1 MIQSTESATAETVVV
16 APICDISIVI
26 PLYNEAESLPE
37 LVSQIYDAIQKSD
50 LENFFGHP
58 PTLEILFVND
68 GSNDGSDAVI
78 KDLLSR
84 QPDIKLISFRR
95 NYGKSAALDAG
106 FAAASGK
113 YVITMDADLQ
123 DSPYEIEPLIR
134 KLEEGYD
141 LVSGWKKKR
150 YDPISK
156 TLPSKLFNAVTS
168 AMSGVALHDFNC
180 GLKAYRHDVVKTVQV
195 YGEMHRYIPVLAK
208 WNGFRIG
215 ELVVQHRP
223 RKYGVTKFGISRF
236 FNGFLDL
243 LTIMFI
249 TKYLKRPMHFFGLLG
264 IFSFLSGFLL
274 AGYLSFEKVIND
286 QALSN
291 RPALFLAVM
300 LIILGVQLFGIGLL
314 GEMVTK
320 TGYNAEPYLI
330 KEKINFGSRT

>member
-1 MIQSTESATAETVVV
+1 MIQSTESATAETVVA

>member
-1 MIQSTESATAETVVV
+1 MTVV
-16 APICDISIVI
+16 APVCDISIVI
-26 PLYNEAESLPE
+26 PLYNEAESLSE
-37 LVSQIYDAIQKSD
+37 LVSQIYDALQKSN
-50 LENFFGHP
+50 LESFFGHA

-68 GSNDGSDAVI
+68 GSNDGSDVVI
-78 KDLLSR
+78 KEMLSR

-168 AMSGVALHDFNC
+168 TMSGVALHDFNC

-243 LTIMFI
+243 FTIMFI